1 MTAFEKLRAQNSNG
15 RFIAVGLD
23 SDINKI
29 PQHLK
34 TFANPVL
41 EFNKLIIEA
50 TKDLAAAYKINF
62 AFYEA
67 EGKSGIENIEKTL
80 SFIPSNVLTIA
91 DGKRGD
97 IGNTSEMYA
106 KAIYDRLKFDSATL
120 NPYMGEDSLKPFL
133 NYKDKLNFIL
143 VLTSNPGSNDFQKSE
158 LKKGGFL
165 YQSVIHKVI
174 SWNAL
179 KNCGIVF
186 GATNPD
192 ELKIN
197 IESFGDLPVLIPGI
211 GAQGG
216 ELEKIAGI
224 LGRFK
229 NINFLVNVS
238 RGILYK
244 NNSSEFD
251 LAAREELL
259 KLNNLIKSYL

>member
-1 MTAFEKLRAQNSNG
+1 MTAFEKLRIQNSNG
-15 RFIAVGLD
+15 KFIAVGLD
-23 SDINKI
+23 ADINKI

-34 TFANPVL
+34 SSANPVL
-41 EFNKLIIEA
+41 EFNKSIIEA
-50 TKDLAAAYKINF
+50 TKKFAGAYKINF

-67 EGKSGIENIEKTL
+67 EGKSGIENIESTL
-80 SFIPSNVLTIA
+80 SFIPSDVLTIA

-106 KAIYDRLKFDSATL
+106 KAIYDRLHFDSATL

-143 VLTSNPGSNDFQKSE
+143 ALTSNPGSGDFQKSE
-158 LKKGGFL
+158 MKEGGFL
-165 YQSVIHKVI
+165 YQSVIQKVTR
-174 SWNAL
+174 WNTS

-197 IESFGDLPVLIPGI
+197 INSFGDLPVLIPGI

-216 ELEKIAGI
+216 DLEKITRI
-224 LGRFK
+224 LGRSK

-244 NNSSEFD
+244 NNTSEFAT
-251 LAAREELL
+251 AAREEIVR
-259 KLNNLIKSYL
+259 LNNLIKSYL

>member
-1 MTAFEKLRAQNSNG
+1 MTAFEKLRIQNLSG
-15 RFIAVGLD
+15 KYIAIGLD
-23 SDINKI
+23 TDINKI

-34 TFANPVL
+34 SLTNPVL

-67 EGKSGIENIEKTL
+67 EGKTGIENIEKTL

-106 KAIYDRLKFDSATL
+106 KAIYDRLQFDSATL

-143 VLTSNPGSNDFQKSE
+143 ALTSNPGSNDFQKAE
-158 LKKGGFL
+158 MKKGGFL
-165 YQSVIHKVI
+165 YQSVIQKVI
-174 SWNAL
+174 SWNTF

-192 ELKIN
+192 ELKNN
-197 IESFGDLPVLIPGI
+197 IESFGELPVLIPGI

-216 ELEKIAGI
+216 DLEKITGI
-224 LGRFK
+224 LGKFK
-229 NINFLVNVS
+229 NINFLLNVS